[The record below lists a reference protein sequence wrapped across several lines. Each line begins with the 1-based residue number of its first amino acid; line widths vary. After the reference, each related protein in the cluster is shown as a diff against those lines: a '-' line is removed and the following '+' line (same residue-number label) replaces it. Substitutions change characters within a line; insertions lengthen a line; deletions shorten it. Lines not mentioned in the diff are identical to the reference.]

1 VGEYS
6 VQSQRTAGYD
16 KLLEMLRETRELR
29 GVSQREL
36 SKQLGQDFTY
46 MFKIERGVRRV
57 DVVELIQICLQLGI
71 SPTEFVANLAD
82 AILKIGLEET

>member
-1 VGEYS
+1 MGEYS